1 MAEGEKIIPINIED
15 EMRGAYIDYSMSV
28 IISRALPDVR
38 DGLKPVHRRV
48 LYGMS
53 ELGVGYNKSYK
64 KSARI
69 VGEVL
74 GKYHPHGDSSVYDT
88 MVRMAQDWSLR
99 YPLVDGQGNFGS
111 VDGDSPAAMRYT
123 EARLKRLSDE
133 MLGDL
138 DKDTVDFQPNFDDSL
153 EEPSVMPAKF
163 PNLLVNGTTGIAV
176 GMATNMAPHNMTEVV
191 SGIIAYLENPDI
203 TVAELMQYVTAPD
216 FPTGGIIYGYEGV
229 KQAFETGRGRVVMRA
244 KASFETSKTG
254 KEQIVVTEIP
264 YMVNKASMIEKTAAL
279 INDKKIEGISDMRDE
294 SDRDGMRIVYDLKR
308 DAMPSVVLN
317 NLYKYTQLQSSFGV
331 NNVCLVKGRP
341 MTLNLQQLIQYF
353 VEHRA
358 EVIVRRTRY
367 ELAEAQKRAHI
378 LEGLLIALDHL
389 DEVIA
394 LIRSSRDPEV
404 ARGQL
409 ISRFAL
415 SEVQARAILDMRLQR
430 LTGLER
436 DKIVAEYNELMKLV
450 DYLKSVLESE
460 VLQRGIIKT
469 ELLDIRERYG
479 DARRTEIN
487 YIGGDFST
495 EDMIADEAMVITISR
510 EGYIKRTNLDEYRA
524 QGRGGAGS
532 RGAISKKDDF
542 TEHLFVATTHEY
554 LLFFTELG
562 RVFWLKVYEVPEGG
576 KATKGLPLQNLIEI
590 PREDKVR
597 SVLNVRGLKDPDYL
611 ENTFLMFC
619 TEQGTVK
626 KTPLEAYS
634 RPRTAGINAITINEG
649 DRILDVQLL
658 APNSEVVL
666 ALRSGR
672 AVRFNE
678 GKVRSMGRAAA
689 GVRGISL
696 SDTPGDRVV
705 GMVCLAD
712 PTQELLVVTEH
723 GYGKRSSLDEYRVT
737 NRGGKGVR
745 AMKITEK
752 TGNLV
757 AIKDVNDTDDLMII
771 NKSGITIRLRM
782 SDLRTIGRATQGVRL
797 IKISANDEI
806 SSVAKVAAEEKE
818 EETEAVLVTTTEEGG
833 AQVVVALHGAENEAL
848 DDDADEA
855 DETDDELEDD
865 SDDEADSEDEPE
877 SDDLA

>member
-123 EARLKRLSDE
+123 EARLKRIADE
-133 MLGDL
+133 MLNDL

-163 PNLLVNGTTGIAV
+163 PNLLVNGTSGIAV
-176 GMATNMAPHNMTEVV
+176 GMATNMAPHNLTEVV
-191 SGIIAYLENPDI
+191 NGIIAYLSNPAI
-203 TVAELMQYVTAPD
+203 TISELMQHVTAPD

-244 KASFETSKTG
+244 KATFETSKTG

-394 LIRSSRDPEV
+394 LIRGSRDPEV

-409 ISRFAL
+409 IARFAL

-436 DKIVAEYNELMKLV
+436 DKIVAEYEELMRLI
-450 DYLKSVLESE
+450 DHLNAVLASDE
-460 VLQRGIIKT
+460 LQRGIIKT
-469 ELLDIRERYG
+469 ELEDIRERYG
-479 DARRTEIN
+479 DNRRTEIN

-576 KATKGLPLQNLIEI
+576 KATKGLPIQNLIEI

-678 GKVRSMGRAAA
+678 SKVRSMGRAAA

-696 SDTPGDRVV
+696 SDTPSDRVI

-712 PTQELLVVTEH
+712 PAQELLVVSEN
-723 GYGKRSSLDEYRVT
+723 GYGKRSALDEYRVT

-745 AMKITEK
+745 AMKITDK

-797 IKISANDEI
+797 IKISPNDEI
-806 SSVAKVAAEEKE
+806 SSVAKVAADEKE
-818 EETEAVLVTTTEEGG
+818 EAESVLVMSVDSESVSESISLVDGKAITGLVFES
-833 AQVVVALHGAENEAL
+833 N
-848 DDDADEA
+848 
-855 DETDDELEDD
+855 TDD
-865 SDDEADSEDEPE
+865 SFDEPE
-877 SDDLA
+877 PEEMV